1 MLKKLLKYDL
11 KYMIKNMGIF
21 YILILFFGI
30 TTRILFSVQE
40 SVIVNIIAQI
50 SVGFLFSMVA
60 NILINVVMRS
70 WIRFRDSIYKDES
83 YLTHTLPVTK
93 NDIYNSKF
101 IQTLIFFTISFIIVL
116 FSLFITY
123 YTEERWV
130 LLKDFIGSITTGLNI
145 NTTLFLIGFIAVIF
159 LEVFNA
165 IQSGFLGMILGYKK
179 NNNKIGF
186 SVLYGFIAYLLSQSI
201 VLLSIFVVGLFN
213 SDIMD
218 LFQNNIILSDS
229 SMKLLLTVSII
240 LYVIII
246 WLMSLICKKE
256 FNKGVNVE

>member
-1 MLKKLLKYDL
+1 
-11 KYMIKNMGIF
+11 
-21 YILILFFGI
+21 
-30 TTRILFSVQE
+30 
-40 SVIVNIIAQI
+40 
-50 SVGFLFSMVA
+50 
-60 NILINVVMRS
+60 
-70 WIRFRDSIYKDES
+70 
-83 YLTHTLPVTK
+83 LTHTLPVTK

-201 VLLSIFVVGLFN
+201 VLLSIFVVGFFN

-218 LFQNNIILSDS
+218 LFQNAIILSDS
-229 SMKLLLTVSII
+229 SMKLLLAVSII